1 MSENDAD
8 GGVEES
14 TNAALRTALTVA
26 IQLAEKFSRLREQM
40 LRDAERR
47 DAATAREMSARFD
60 AQRGAAVA
68 ELAVVDRPQWWE
80 NATVSDIARVAET
93 AQMWRGFN
101 DRAAAAADT
110 IGREVQNRYGVDVS
124 ALVAQE
130 RAKAVEERAEASQL
144 VTEADRLDGRAQD
157 SPVAGE
163 TATDVVVQLEAQALA
178 YDAAAGR
185 GGEDGKTPDE
195 LRDLA
200 GDARAQ
206 AQLHRDAAIDLP
218 ASAQS
223 GEATAARADAGNTYD
238 SAERREAFAASLT
251 DKGISAEDVKAR
263 LRADVDQARPPAEV
277 LNSPK
282 RTARVKSPTTPA
294 VSQQRQRGD
303 RSR

>member
-26 IQLAEKFSRLREQM
+26 VQIAEKFSRLREQM

-47 DAATAREMSARFD
+47 DAAAAREMSARFD
-60 AQRGAAVA
+60 AQRGAAVT
-68 ELAVVDRPQWWE
+68 ELVVVDRPQWWE

-93 AQMWRGFN
+93 AQTWRGFD

-110 IGREVQNRYGVDVS
+110 IGREVQNRYGVDVN
-124 ALVAQE
+124 ALAAQE
-130 RAKAVEERAEASQL
+130 RAKAAEERTEASQL

-157 SPVAGE
+157 TPVSGE
-163 TATDVVVQLEAQALA
+163 TATDVVAQLEAQALA
-178 YDAAAGR
+178 YDAAADR
-185 GGEDGKTPDE
+185 GGEDGKATDE

-200 GDARAQ
+200 SDARAQ
-206 AQLHRDAAIDLP
+206 AQLHRDAATDTP
-218 ASAQS
+218 SSRQS
-223 GEATAARADAGNTYD
+223 SEATGARADAGNSYD
-238 SAERREAFAASLT
+238 SSERREVFAATLN

-263 LRADVDQARPPAEV
+263 LRADVDQARPASEV
-277 LNSPK
+277 LNSPN
-282 RTARVKSPTTPA
+282 RTARVKSPTAPA
-294 VSQQRQRGD
+294 VSRQRQRGD